1 MQGRDS
7 INPVAPPSIVAYAQ
21 AHSVREF
28 LLVAQAPE
36 QQFATEEEAIYYLTH
51 KINNVRH
58 EDGRI
63 YMKLTKDGQLY
74 ANSVSPY
81 AETFFENIEP
91 KIAPLVSALHK
102 KRYLTYSSC
111 EGHDYTYRRYVGLAF
126 SDEESRD
133 YVIDQVKALKLWGVE
148 LRKFDQ
154 VANQD
159 IDAGRLKAHQQAPK
173 YLGKFRPSELSQDDW
188 QARKAAETR
197 AFNIQFHRNYDTYF
211 FLEIVIF
218 TDLDL
223 SLTWLLKN
231 PLKSVWLYF
240 MKKYLW
246 DRTTQ
251 KIVTLVESEQFRKYQ
266 Y

>member
-1 MQGRDS
+1 MQGRNS
-7 INPVAPPSIVAYAQ
+7 INPVAPTSIVAYAEVR
-21 AHSVREF
+21 SVSEI
-28 LLVAQAPE
+28 LLIAQAQE
-36 QQFATEEEAIYYLTH
+36 QQFASEEEAIYYLTH
-51 KINNVRH
+51 KVNNVRH

-81 AETFFENIEP
+81 AESFFDNIEP

-133 YVIDQVKALKLWGVE
+133 YVVDQVKALKLWGVE

-159 IDAGRLKAHQQAPK
+159 IDTGRLKPHQKAPK
-173 YLGKFRPSELSQDDW
+173 YLGKYRPGDLIQDEW
-188 QARKAAETR
+188 KARKDAETR
-197 AFNIQFHRNYDTYF
+197 AFNIQFHRSYDTYF

-218 TDLDL
+218 TDLDFSL
-223 SLTWLLKN
+223 SWLLRN
-231 PLKSVWLYF
+231 PFKSVWLYF
-240 MKKYLW
+240 MKKYRW

-251 KIVTLVESEQFRKYQ
+251 KITALVESEKFKKYQ